1 VSDNAAALPAGAPAA
16 RSAEPASPVAIQ
28 TTAQI
33 TTQTTVFSVIAAISV
48 CHLLNDLM
56 QALMP
61 AMYPMLKDSY
71 ALSFGQIGLL
81 TFTYQITASLL
92 QPLIGAYTDRKPRP
106 YSLVAGMGFTL
117 VGLLLLAKA
126 GSFGWLLLA
135 ASLVGTGSSVFHPES
150 SRVARMAAGGRHGLA
165 QSLFQ
170 VGGNLGSAI
179 GPLLAALIILPRGQG
194 SVAWFCVAALLGM
207 VITANLGRWYRHHGL
222 ARLKPKGGTAA
233 AYAQLP
239 PTQVRKAIGVLLAL
253 IFSKFFY
260 LASITSYYTFYL
272 IDHFQ
277 VSVRSAQLYLF
288 VFTGAVAVGTII
300 GGPLGDRFGR
310 KRIIWVSILGVL
322 PFSLALPHVS
332 LLWTGLLTVPIGMIL
347 ASAFPAIVVYAQ
359 ELMPGKT
366 GTVAGLFFGFAF
378 GMGGIGAAVLGVLA
392 DRTSIGFVYQVC
404 AFLPLIGLLAGLL
417 PDVESSARQAG
428 PKAA

>member
-1 VSDNAAALPAGAPAA
+1 MSETATALTTASPAA
-16 RSAEPASPVAIQ
+16 Q
-28 TTAQI
+28 TAGVGTQQTAHH
-33 TTQTTVFSVIAAISV
+33 TAHGTSHHTVFGVLAAISL

-56 QALMP
+56 QALLP

-71 ALSFGQIGLL
+71 ALSFSQIGLL
-81 TFTYQITASLL
+81 TFTFQFTASLL
-92 QPLIGAYTDRKPRP
+92 QPLVGAYTDRKPRP
-106 YSLVAGMGFTL
+106 YSLVAGMGFTM
-117 VGLLLLAKA
+117 VGLLLLARA
-126 GSFGWLLLA
+126 GSFPVLLLA

-150 SRVARMAAGGRHGLA
+150 SRVARMASGGRHGLA
-165 QSLFQ
+165 QSVFQ
-170 VGGNLGSAI
+170 VGGNIGSAI
-179 GPLLAALIILPRGQG
+179 GPLLAALIILPRGQV
-194 SVAWFCVAALLGM
+194 SVAWFCGVALLGM
-207 VITANLGRWYRHHGL
+207 FITGNIGRWYRQHGL
-222 ARLKPKGGTAA
+222 ARLKPRGGAA
-233 AYAQLP
+233 PAQLAP
-239 PTQVRKAIGVLLAL
+239 GKVRAAIGVLLAL

-277 VSVRSAQLYLF
+277 VSVRSAQLLLF

-310 KRIIWVSILGVL
+310 KRIIWISILGVL
-322 PFSLALPHVS
+322 PFSLLLPHAS
-332 LLWTGLLTVPIGMIL
+332 LFWTGVLTVPIGMIL

-378 GMGGIGAAVLGVLA
+378 GMGGVGAAVLGVLA
-392 DRTSIGFVYQVC
+392 DHTSIGFVYQLC

-417 PDVESSARQAG
+417 PDVESEQRRPPARAT
-428 PKAA
+428 